1 MNKVAIQLTTSWL
14 NVTAT
19 FTNGK
24 SYSLQNKGPND
35 VLLYEGTSASDR
47 DAFVIQRNGGAGTL
61 TSDGTTVWMK
71 SVNGVSSV
79 AVSEH

>member
-1 MNKVAIQLTTSWL
+1 MNKTAIQLTTAWL

-35 VLLYEGTSASDR
+35 VLLYEGTTALL
-47 DAFVIQRNGGAGTL
+47 FKE
-61 TSDGTTVWMK
+61 M
-71 SVNGVSSV
+71 
-79 AVSEH
+79 AVLEH